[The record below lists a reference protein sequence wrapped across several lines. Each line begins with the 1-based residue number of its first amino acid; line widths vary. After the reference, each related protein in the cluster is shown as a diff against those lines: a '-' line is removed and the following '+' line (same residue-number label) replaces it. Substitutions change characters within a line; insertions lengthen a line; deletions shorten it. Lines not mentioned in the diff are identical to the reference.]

1 MKDERGT
8 NRSSLRKAECFARTL
23 QLAFGLICVL
33 WSSVA
38 LQSFWAIAPARE
50 MTARIVANERFKR
63 SVLVS
68 ARVELEAWQSLSV
81 HNASLERAK
90 ALMGLSSFEI
100 DSTPEAEHEFDASRA
115 GVRAALRLNPMD
127 SYLWLRLYSSA
138 MLHSGVGNVN
148 IRLLRQSYQT
158 GPLESW
164 IALGR
169 NRMALAAFPML
180 DDEMQDNVL
189 SEFAHLVDSGFIDAA
204 AASVTGAG
212 WAYRGSLMD
221 RLRRVDLI
229 EREAL
234 ARRLARDGIPITVP
248 EIGIDERPWRQ

>member
-1 MKDERGT
+1 
-8 NRSSLRKAECFARTL
+8 
-23 QLAFGLICVL
+23 
-33 WSSVA
+33 
-38 LQSFWAIAPARE
+38 
-50 MTARIVANERFKR
+50 MTVRILANERFKR

-68 ARVELEAWQSLSV
+68 VSAELEAWQSLAV

-90 ALMGLSSFEI
+90 ALMGLSPFDI
-100 DSTPEAEHEFDASRA
+100 DSTRQTEHEFDASRA
-115 GVRAALRLNPMD
+115 GVRAALGLNPMD
-127 SYLWLRLYSSA
+127 SYLWLRLYFSG
-138 MLHSGVGNVN
+138 MLHSGVDNVN
-148 IRLLRQSYQT
+148 IRLLRQSYGT

-180 DDEMQDNVL
+180 DDKMQDCVL

-212 WAYRGSLMD
+212 WAYRAQLMD
-221 RLRRVDLI
+221 SLRRVDLI

-248 EIGIDERPWRQ
+248 DIGIDERPWRQ